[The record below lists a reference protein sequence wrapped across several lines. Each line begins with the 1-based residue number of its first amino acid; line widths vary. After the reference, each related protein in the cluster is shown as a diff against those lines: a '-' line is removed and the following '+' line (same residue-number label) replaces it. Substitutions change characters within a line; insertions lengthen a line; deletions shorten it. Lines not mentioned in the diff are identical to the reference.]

1 MQDMEKK
8 GLYVIVSINVE
19 RKLCGLGLLGKGGHV
34 GFGKSSHNV
43 IWEGLVSPNYTVT
56 VEQLDSIGFLLL
68 TPWLLRNA
76 LSSHSFCTCRS
87 LLLF

>member
-1 MQDMEKK
+1 MQDVEKE

-19 RKLCGLGLLGKGGHV
+19 RKLCGMGLLGKGGHV

-68 TPWLLRNA
+68 TPWLLSNA
-76 LSSHSFCTCRS
+76 LSSRSFCTYRS